1 MNSQEILARIPA
13 RHTGTQKEPNMYA
26 IGVSKHGAIHF
37 HMEIEGELYITTL
50 RVKSTAKSK
59 NSPILRCIQ
68 KKCLSAI
75 GVKFPENFKGAFLD
89 PASYYEF
96 FKNNVSDFNLRE
108 FKYVHFNPYKHIH
121 TCDAKKVNARNVMEY
136 DLYPRPVGNDNTIA
150 GTLTIPQFN
159 KNPKRF
165 DKWDYHPDA
174 KRLRIHE
181 EMTRGPTTEY
191 VELTAYQVNNND
203 YLQNQLQDRIDLNTV
218 PKDELS
224 KGLEYTDPVTG
235 KTFRINEPHNQQI
248 STPVVEV
255 KQEDEINDDTS
266 LTIVVN
272 EHIKEETK
280 TEIKEEPEVVVE
292 TKQEA
297 PASEVDYQPFRVAP
311 SESALQLAQQSMT
324 ITTLEEPKEEPVSD
338 DDFQFHVRN

>member
-1 MNSQEILARIPA
+1 M
-13 RHTGTQKEPNMYA
+13 
-26 IGVSKHGAIHF
+26 
-37 HMEIEGELYITTL
+37 
-50 RVKSTAKSK
+50 
-59 NSPILRCIQ
+59 
-68 KKCLSAI
+68 
-75 GVKFPENFKGAFLD
+75 KFPENFKGSFLD

-96 FKNNVSDFNLRE
+96 LKNNPSDFNLRE

-121 TCDAKKVNARNVMEY
+121 TCDAKKVNARNVKEY
-136 DLYPRPVGNDNTIA
+136 DLYPRPVGNDNTIK

-218 PKDELS
+218 PQDELS
-224 KGLEYTDPVTG
+224 RGLEYTDPVTG
-235 KTFRINEPHNQQI
+235 KTFRINERQNQQNPI
-248 STPVVEV
+248 VEN
-255 KQEDEINDDTS
+255 KQENEINDDTS

-280 TEIKEEPEVVVE
+280 TEIKEEPEVVE
-292 TKQEA
+292 TKQEKS
-297 PASEVDYQPFRVAP
+297 ASEIDYQPFRAAP
-311 SESALQLAQQSMT
+311 IETRSATALAQQSMT

-338 DDFQFHVRN
+338 DDFQFHVMN

>member
-1 MNSQEILARIPA
+1 
-13 RHTGTQKEPNMYA
+13 
-26 IGVSKHGAIHF
+26 
-37 HMEIEGELYITTL
+37 
-50 RVKSTAKSK
+50 
-59 NSPILRCIQ
+59 
-68 KKCLSAI
+68 
-75 GVKFPENFKGAFLD
+75 
-89 PASYYEF
+89 
-96 FKNNVSDFNLRE
+96 
-108 FKYVHFNPYKHIH
+108 
-121 TCDAKKVNARNVMEY
+121 MEY